1 MLNLI
6 KSITVDHIPKDVT
19 RLFVSAYP
27 SWLLGYL
34 VWLLNKSP
42 ELNHLKYFGD
52 LSLPRKIAL
61 IVLKI
66 WNLIKNGQRTEGRT
80 FDLEICISHSTTEM
94 MDQLSRKYEDSKGW
108 MRSRWYVAIETWEWF
123 GIIKYAKTRRC
134 RYSKCDI
141 LKGYSKGCRRCYM
154 WDTYAEVCH
163 PRLKFVEARERWEVT
178 GSHLS
183 RKFEY
188 CAGVIPS
195 RRRLWFGTPLQ
206 VQCLKNGEDIMHSI
220 LNCVIPTRNL
230 EGEKVGTY
238 QPVTW

>member
-94 MDQLSRKYEDSKGW
+94 MDQLSRKYEDSKG
-108 MRSRWYVAIETWEWF
+108 
-123 GIIKYAKTRRC
+123 
-134 RYSKCDI
+134 
-141 LKGYSKGCRRCYM
+141 
-154 WDTYAEVCH
+154 
-163 PRLKFVEARERWEVT
+163 
-178 GSHLS
+178 
-183 RKFEY
+183 
-188 CAGVIPS
+188 
-195 RRRLWFGTPLQ
+195 
-206 VQCLKNGEDIMHSI
+206 
-220 LNCVIPTRNL
+220 
-230 EGEKVGTY
+230 
-238 QPVTW
+238 